1 MPIVELTKDTETFN
15 LKSAPPDGFVTLR
28 RMSHGETL
36 RRRDGS
42 IATSVKEF
50 DKQGQPGEIFMA
62 SHQEWMRYFDFQ
74 LCIVD
79 HNLQMAD
86 GSLINFKNKKAFDA
100 LPTAVGLEIEE
111 YIDKVNQWNEYAPVA
126 EVDSNGEVTRP
137 LESPVSESSQ
147 DDPNLTTD

>member
-1 MPIVELTKDTETFN
+1 MPIVELSSETETFP

-36 RRRDGS
+36 RRRDGA
-42 IATSVKEF
+42 INTSVREF
-50 DKQGQPGEIFMA
+50 NSQGQPDEVFMTA
-62 SHQEWMRYFDFQ
+62 HQEWMRFYDFK

-86 GSLINFKNKKAFDA
+86 GSLINFKNKQAFDA

-111 YIDKVNQWNEYAPVA
+111 CIDRMNQWNEFAPVTNL
-126 EVDSNGEVTRP
+126 DSNGEVKLP
-137 LESPVSESSQ
+137 LESPASESSLEEKS
-147 DDPNLTTD
+147 LTDN